1 MVRIP
6 AAYKKAV
13 QSLWDGKATITV
25 LDGVLNPA
33 NGRTEPV
40 ERVTASGLSCRIS
53 HTTVKSTEPS
63 EEAAVAAQSVT
74 LYIDPDLD
82 IPEGSKVTVTQN
94 GVTRDYERS
103 GKAAVYTAHQEVP
116 LELFKGWA

>member
-1 MVRIP
+1 MVRAP

-13 QSLWDGKATITV
+13 QSLWNGKATITV

-63 EEAAVAAQSVT
+63 EEAALVAQSVT
-74 LYIDPDLD
+74 LYIDPSVD

-94 GVTRDYERS
+94 GVTKDYERS
-103 GKAAVYTAHQEVP
+103 GKPAVYTCHQEIP
-116 LELFKGWA
+116 LELWKEWA